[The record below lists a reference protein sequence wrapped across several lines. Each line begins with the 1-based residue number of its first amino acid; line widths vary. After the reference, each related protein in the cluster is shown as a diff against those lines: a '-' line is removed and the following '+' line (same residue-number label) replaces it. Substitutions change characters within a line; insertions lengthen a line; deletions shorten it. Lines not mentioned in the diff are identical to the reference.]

1 MWNFNI
7 FYKDTLEKGPFNMKT
22 WMWKIWAIA
31 ILPAFAVGAQEAFLY
46 NNSTTFANY
55 NLMFPNNLEVGD
67 QIWLDNY
74 TAYPYLAGFSFEYY
88 SPNNAFTGAVS
99 ADVRFYLND
108 GTPVNGYAT
117 PDTLFYDT
125 GPFDVQTPYSALGID
140 YAVLGFTN
148 ADLYTDALLNLT
160 PGYQMPD
167 NFTISITFSNL
178 SGSDQVGLPSFEPP
192 TVGTN
197 YGDYWVNFGG
207 VSWIPLTNSVAGAF
221 QPVAFGMQFF
231 GVPEPATVCLAALGA
246 ALVGGFAARRRQ

>member
-1 MWNFNI
+1 M
-7 FYKDTLEKGPFNMKT
+7 
-22 WMWKIWAIA
+22 
-31 ILPAFAVGAQEAFLY
+31 
-46 NNSTTFANY
+46 
-55 NLMFPNNLEVGD
+55 
-67 QIWLDNY
+67 
-74 TAYPYLAGFSFEYY
+74 
-88 SPNNAFTGAVS
+88 
-99 ADVRFYLND
+99 RFYLND

-221 QPVAFGMQFF
+221 QPVAFGMQIFWRA
-231 GVPEPATVCLAALGA
+231 GASHCVPGRLGSRLGWRLRRPPPAINSFSNFVLTAP
-246 ALVGGFAARRRQ
+246 ARRKCFYCPIQVWNSGKPGLLFQTSS